1 VLSLRKI
8 AITGTL
14 ASGKSTVGRILQEY
28 GAYVVDADEIVHSLL
43 SSNTPTGKKV
53 IELLGPEIVVAGP
66 TRQIDRRKISE
77 IVFSD
82 FEKLTNLEKI
92 LHPAVKQEIDRRFND
107 VKNNPSYKMFVAE
120 VPLLYE
126 AGMEK
131 DFDIVIAVI
140 SDKAVAQKR
149 FTAEHFEERWNRQ
162 DKDKATKA
170 DFVITNNGDLNML
183 KSSIEA
189 IIDRLI

>member
-8 AITGTL
+8 AITGNL

-43 SSNTPTGKKV
+43 SPNTPTGKKA
-53 IELLGPEIVVAGP
+53 IELLGPQIVVGN
-66 TRQIDRRKISE
+66 QIDRKKISE

-92 LHPAVKQEIDRRFND
+92 LHPAVKQEIARRFNH
-107 VKNNPSYKMFVAE
+107 VKNNPTYKMFVAE

-126 AGMEK
+126 AGMEQ
-131 DFDIVIAVI
+131 DFDVVIAVI
-140 SDKAVAQKR
+140 SDETVARKR
-149 FTAEHFEERWNRQ
+149 FTAEQFDERWARQ
-162 DKDKATKA
+162 HKDKAAKA
-170 DFVITNNGDLNML
+170 DFVITNNGDLKML

>member
-1 VLSLRKI
+1 MRKI
-8 AITGTL
+8 AITGNL

-28 GAYVVDADEIVHSLL
+28 GAYVVDADEIVHGLL
-43 SSNTPTGKKV
+43 SPNTPTGKKV
-53 IELLGPEIVVAGP
+53 IELLGPEIVDGN
-66 TRQIDRRKISE
+66 QLDRKKISE

-82 FEKLTNLEKI
+82 FKKLTSLEKI
-92 LHPAVKQEIDRRFND
+92 LHPAVKQDIDRRFNH

-131 DFDIVIAVI
+131 DFDLVIAVI
-140 SDKAVAQKR
+140 ADEKVARQRSTAAQFDKRYA
-149 FTAEHFEERWNRQ
+149 RQ
-162 DKDKATKA
+162 NKDKAAKA

-183 KSSIEA
+183 RSSIDA
-189 IIDRLI
+189 ILDRLI

>member
-1 VLSLRKI
+1 VLTLRKI
-8 AITGTL
+8 AITGNL

-28 GAYVVDADEIVHSLL
+28 GAYVVDADEISHNLL
-43 SSNTPTGKKV
+43 SLNTPTGEKV
-53 IELLGPEIVVAGP
+53 VSLLGPEIVVGN
-66 TRQIDRRKISE
+66 QIDRRKIAE

-82 FEKLTNLEKI
+82 SEKLTSLEKI

-107 VKNNPSYKMFVAE
+107 VNNNPSYKMFVAE

-131 DFDIVIAVI
+131 DFDTVIAVI
-140 SDKAVAQKR
+140 ADIAVARQRSTAAHFDKR
-149 FTAEHFEERWNRQ
+149 WARQ
-162 DKDKATKA
+162 HKDKASKA
-170 DFVITNNGDLNML
+170 DIVITNNGDLNML

-189 IIDRLI
+189 IVDRLI

>member
-8 AITGTL
+8 AITGNL

-43 SSNTPTGKKV
+43 SSNTPTGKKA
-53 IELLGPEIVVAGP
+53 IELLGPEIVVGN
-66 TRQIDRRKISE
+66 QIDRKKISE

-82 FEKLTNLEKI
+82 FEKLTKLEKI
-92 LHPAVKQEIDRRFND
+92 LHPAVKQEIDRLFNL

-131 DFDIVIAVI
+131 DFDVVIAVI
-140 SDKAVAQKR
+140 VDVAVARQR
-149 FTAEHFEERWNRQ
+149 STAAQFDQRYARHH
-162 DKDKATKA
+162 KDKASKA
-170 DFVITNNGDLNML
+170 DFVITNNGDLKML

>member
-1 VLSLRKI
+1 MRKI
-8 AITGTL
+8 AITGNL

-28 GAYVVDADEIVHSLL
+28 GAYVVDADEISHNLL
-43 SSNTPTGKKV
+43 SLNTPTGKKV
-53 IELLGPEIVVAGP
+53 VSLLGPEIVVGN
-66 TRQIDRRKISE
+66 QIDRRKIAE

-82 FEKLTNLEKI
+82 FEKLTSLEKI

-131 DFDIVIAVI
+131 DFDTVIAVI
-140 SDKAVAQKR
+140 ADEDVARQR
-149 FTAEHFEERWNRQ
+149 STAAQFNQRWARQ
-162 DKDKATKA
+162 HKDKASKA
-170 DFVITNNGDLNML
+170 DIVITNNGDLNML

-189 IIDRLI
+189 IVDRLI

>member
-1 VLSLRKI
+1 MRKI
-8 AITGTL
+8 AITGNL

-43 SSNTPTGKKV
+43 SPNTPTGKKV
-53 IELLGPEIVVAGP
+53 IELLGPEIVVGN
-66 TRQIDRRKISE
+66 QIDRKKISE

-82 FEKLTNLEKI
+82 FKKLTNLEEI
-92 LHPAVKQEIDRRFND
+92 LHPAVKQEIDRRFNH
-107 VKNNPSYKMFVAE
+107 VKNNFSYKMFVAE

-131 DFDIVIAVI
+131 NFDDVIVVITDEAIARQR
-140 SDKAVAQKR
+140 STASQFDKRLA
-149 FTAEHFEERWNRQ
+149 RQ
-162 DKDKATKA
+162 YPPAKKASQA
-170 DFVITNNGDLNML
+170 DFVITNNGDLKML

-189 IIDRLI
+189 IMDRLI

>member
-1 VLSLRKI
+1 MRKI
-8 AITGTL
+8 AITGNL
-14 ASGKSTVGRILQEY
+14 ASGKSTVSRILQEY
-28 GAYVVDADEIVHSLL
+28 GAYVVDADEIVHGLL

-53 IELLGPEIVVAGP
+53 IELLGPEIVVAS
-66 TRQIDRRKISE
+66 QIDRRKISE

-92 LHPAVKQEIDRRFND
+92 LYPAVKQEIDRRFNY
-107 VKNNPSYKMFVAE
+107 VENNPSYKMFVAE

-131 DFDIVIAVI
+131 DFDVVIAVI
-140 SDKAVAQKR
+140 SDKAVARER
-149 FTAEHFEERWNRQ
+149 FTAEQFEERWARQ
-162 DKDKATKA
+162 HKDKATKA
-170 DFVITNNGDLNML
+170 DFVITNNGDLKML
-183 KSSIEA
+183 KSSIET

>member
-1 VLSLRKI
+1 MRKI
-8 AITGTL
+8 AITGNL

-43 SSNTPTGKKV
+43 SSNTPTGEKV
-53 IELLGPEIVVAGP
+53 IELLGPEIVV
-66 TRQIDRRKISE
+66 RNQIDRRKISE

-92 LHPAVKQEIDRRFND
+92 LHPAVKQEIDRLFNL

-131 DFDIVIAVI
+131 DFDTVIAVVA
-140 SDKAVAQKR
+140 DEAVARQRSTLAQFDKR
-149 FTAEHFEERWNRQ
+149 WTRQ
-162 DKDKATKA
+162 NKDKASKA
-170 DFVITNNGDLNML
+170 DIVITNNGDLKML
-183 KSSIEA
+183 KSSIEV

>member
-1 VLSLRKI
+1 MLSLRKI
-8 AITGTL
+8 AITGNL

-28 GAYVVDADEIVHSLL
+28 GAFVVDADEISHNLL
-43 SSNTPTGKKV
+43 SLNTPTGKKV
-53 IELLGPEIVVAGP
+53 ISLLGPEIVVGN
-66 TRQIDRRKISE
+66 QIDRRKIAE

-82 FEKLTNLEKI
+82 SEKLTSLEKI

-131 DFDIVIAVI
+131 DFDTVIAVI
-140 SDKAVAQKR
+140 ADIAVARQRSTTAQFDKR
-149 FTAEHFEERWNRQ
+149 WARQ
-162 DKDKATKA
+162 HKDKASKA
-170 DFVITNNGDLNML
+170 DIVITNNGDLKML

-189 IIDRLI
+189 IVDRLI

>member
-1 VLSLRKI
+1 LGGVLSLRKI
-8 AITGTL
+8 AITGNL

-43 SSNTPTGKKV
+43 SPNTPTGKKV
-53 IELLGPEIVVAGP
+53 IELLGSVIVVGN
-66 TRQIDRRKISE
+66 QIDRKEISE

-82 FEKLTNLEKI
+82 FEKLTSLENI
-92 LHPAVKQEIDRRFND
+92 LHPTVKQEIDRLFNL

-131 DFDIVIAVI
+131 DYDAVIAVI
-140 SDKAVAQKR
+140 TDKKVAMQR
-149 FTAEHFEERWNRQ
+149 FPAGQFEQRWERQ
-162 DKDKATKA
+162 DKNKAAKA
-170 DFVITNNGDLNML
+170 DFVITNNGDLNVL
-183 KSSIEA
+183 RSSIDA
-189 IIDRLI
+189 ILDRLI

>member
-1 VLSLRKI
+1 VLTLRKI
-8 AITGTL
+8 AITGNL

-43 SSNTPTGKKV
+43 SSNTPTRKKV
-53 IELLGPEIVVAGP
+53 IELLGSEIVVAGP
-66 TRQIDRRKISE
+66 TSQIDRRKISE

-92 LHPAVKQEIDRRFND
+92 LHPTVKQEIDRLFNL

-131 DFDIVIAVI
+131 DFDIVVAVI

-149 FTAEHFEERWNRQ
+149 YPSEQFEKRSARQHQ
-162 DKDKATKA
+162 DKAAKA
-170 DFVITNNGDLNML
+170 DFVITNNGDLKML

>member
-1 VLSLRKI
+1 VLNLRKI
-8 AITGTL
+8 AITGTV
-14 ASGKSTVGRILQEY
+14 ASGKSTVSRILQEY

-43 SSNTPTGKKV
+43 SSNTPTREKV

-66 TRQIDRRKISE
+66 TSQIDRRKISE

-82 FEKLTNLEKI
+82 FEKLKSLEKI
-92 LHPAVKQEIDRRFND
+92 LHPAVKQEIDRRFNY
-107 VKNNPSYKMFVAE
+107 VKNNPTYKMFVAE

-131 DFDIVIAVI
+131 DFDTVIAVI

-149 FTAEHFEERWNRQ
+149 YTAEQFDQRWARQ
-162 DKDKATKA
+162 DKDKAAKA

-189 IIDRLI
+189 IVDRFI

>member
-1 VLSLRKI
+1 VLNLRKI
-8 AITGTL
+8 AITGSL
-14 ASGKSTVGRILQEY
+14 ASGKSTVSRILQEY

-53 IELLGPEIVVAGP
+53 IELLGPEIVVAS
-66 TRQIDRRKISE
+66 QIDRSKLSE

-92 LHPAVKQEIDRRFND
+92 LHPAVKQEIDRRFNY

-131 DFDIVIAVI
+131 DFDVVIAVI

-149 FTAEHFEERWNRQ
+149 YTAQQFEERWARQ
-162 DKDKATKA
+162 HKDKAAKA
-170 DFVITNNGDLNML
+170 DFVITNNGDLKML

>member
-1 VLSLRKI
+1 VLTLRKI
-8 AITGTL
+8 AITGNL

-53 IELLGPEIVVAGP
+53 IELLGPEIVVGN
-66 TRQIDRRKISE
+66 QIDRREISE

-92 LHPAVKQEIDRRFND
+92 LHPAVKQEIDRRFKD

-120 VPLLYE
+120 IPLLYE

-131 DFDIVIAVI
+131 DFDVVIAVI

-149 FTAEHFEERWNRQ
+149 YTAEQFDQRWARQ
-162 DKDKATKA
+162 DKDKAAKA
-170 DFVITNNGDLNML
+170 DFVITNNGDLKML

>member
-8 AITGTL
+8 AITGNL

-28 GAYVVDADEIVHSLL
+28 GAFVVDADEISHNLL
-43 SSNTPTGKKV
+43 SLNTPTGKKV
-53 IELLGPEIVVAGP
+53 VGLLGPEIVVGN
-66 TRQIDRRKISE
+66 QIDRRKIAE

-82 FEKLTNLEKI
+82 SEKLTSLEKI

-131 DFDIVIAVI
+131 DFDTVIAVI
-140 SDKAVAQKR
+140 ADIAVARQRSTTAQFDKR
-149 FTAEHFEERWNRQ
+149 WARQ
-162 DKDKATKA
+162 HKDKASKA
-170 DFVITNNGDLNML
+170 DIVITNNGDLKML
-183 KSSIEA
+183 KSSIES
-189 IIDRLI
+189 IVDRLI

>member
-8 AITGTL
+8 AITGNL

-43 SSNTPTGKKV
+43 SLNTPTGKKA
-53 IELLGPEIVVAGP
+53 IELLGPQIVVGN
-66 TRQIDRRKISE
+66 QIDRKKISE

-92 LHPAVKQEIDRRFND
+92 LHPTVKQEIDRRFNN

-131 DFDIVIAVI
+131 DFDVVIAVI
-140 SDKAVAQKR
+140 SDEAVARKR
-149 FTAEHFEERWNRQ
+149 FTAEQFDERWARQ
-162 DKDKATKA
+162 RKDKAAKA
-170 DFVITNNGDLNML
+170 DFVITNNGDLKML

>member
-1 VLSLRKI
+1 MRKI

-53 IELLGPEIVVAGP
+53 IELLGPEIVAAGP

-82 FEKLTNLEKI
+82 SAKLTKLEKI
-92 LHPAVKQEIDRRFND
+92 LHLAVKQEINRRFND

-140 SDKAVAQKR
+140 AYEAIAKQRSITAQFDK
-149 FTAEHFEERWNRQ
+149 RWARQ
-162 DKDKATKA
+162 HKDKATKA
-170 DFVITNNGDLNML
+170 DFVITNNGDLKML

>member
-8 AITGTL
+8 AITGNL

-28 GAYVVDADEIVHSLL
+28 GAYVVDADEIVHGLL
-43 SSNTPTGKKV
+43 SPNTPTGKKV
-53 IELLGPEIVVAGP
+53 IELLGPEIVDGN
-66 TRQIDRRKISE
+66 QLDRKKISE

-82 FEKLTNLEKI
+82 FKKLTSLEKI
-92 LHPAVKQEIDRRFND
+92 LHPAVKQDIDRRFNH
-107 VKNNPSYKMFVAE
+107 VKNNPSYKIFVAE

-131 DFDIVIAVI
+131 DFDLVIAVI
-140 SDKAVAQKR
+140 ADEKVARQR
-149 FTAEHFEERWNRQ
+149 STAAQFEMRYARQ
-162 DKDKATKA
+162 NKDKAAKA

-183 KSSIEA
+183 RSSIDA
-189 IIDRLI
+189 ILDRLI

>member
-8 AITGTL
+8 AITGNL

-43 SSNTPTGKKV
+43 SSNTPTGKKA
-53 IELLGPEIVVAGP
+53 IELLGPEIVAGN
-66 TRQIDRRKISE
+66 QIDRKKISE

-82 FEKLTNLEKI
+82 FEKLTKLEKI
-92 LHPAVKQEIDRRFND
+92 LHPAVKQEIDRRFNL

-131 DFDIVIAVI
+131 DFDVVIAVI
-140 SDKAVAQKR
+140 ADEAVARQR
-149 FTAEHFEERWNRQ
+149 STAAQFDLRYARQ
-162 DKDKATKA
+162 HKDKAKKA
-170 DFVITNNGDLNML
+170 NFVITNNGDLKML